1 MEQDNFNVSI
11 PKKRSTIL
19 KWALVLGIVI
29 VSNLFLVYAIDVFYD
44 EPKYE
49 NFCEEKQVQIIPE
62 TQDECVAVGG
72 RWTEDRYI
80 QKDLPRPEE
89 VSIPVIETQRKGWC
103 DPDYTCRE
111 EFSAAN
117 TTYNRDVFIILVIV
131 GVAMI
136 IGSLFIAAYDA
147 VSLGVSLAGVLSLVI
162 GTVRY
167 WSDMDEYL
175 RVIVLGIALAALIW
189 VGIKRFKD

>member
-1 MEQDNFNVSI
+1 MADISVGLRVKSVTDQYIFSV
-11 PKKRSTIL
+11 
-19 KWALVLGIVI
+19 
-29 VSNLFLVYAIDVFYD
+29 FLEKLQFFLSRYSRLL
-44 EPKYE
+44 PKYE

-189 VGIKRFKD
+189 VGVKRFKD